1 MDLHELKGLEL
12 AARTRIVWKDGTWHV
27 PSQSGNGKYRVT
39 LKPAVSCQCDDF
51 ALPQKP
57 CKHVHAARFTLEH
70 HDGDKAADF
79 DTEAVPKK
87 PTYSQPGAS
96 YNLAQTTEKH
106 RFQELLADLCRGAP
120 EFPTKDRSKGGRM
133 PLPAADVVFA
143 CCFKVYS
150 TVSSR
155 RFGCDLSN
163 AHGTGYL
170 SRPMHTNT
178 INKHLDNAALT
189 PILKALVT
197 QSSLPLRAVEVD
209 FAADSSGF
217 SANRFD
223 RWYDEKYGTYR
234 SEHSWV
240 KAHVLCGVKTN
251 VIVAAEILDRDAH
264 DSPQFGPMVNAA
276 AQHFTIK
283 EVSADKAYLSNDNL
297 GLVEKCGGTPFIP
310 FKVNSIAGASGLW
323 DRMFHYFNFRREDF
337 LGHYHKRGNV
347 ESVFSAV
354 KRKFGD
360 SVRSKTDAAMVNEVF
375 CKFIRNNICC
385 VIMEQCVLG
394 IEAEFWQNEEPEA
407 GPADV
412 LPMTRPG

>member
-1 MDLHELKGLEL
+1 MRLGRRSSGRTARGTSRPR
-12 AARTRIVWKDGTWHV
+12 AATASTAWFYTRP
-27 PSQSGNGKYRVT
+27 PSC
-39 LKPAVSCQCDDF
+39 PCDDF
-51 ALPQKP
+51 QLTQKP
-57 CKHVHAARFTLEH
+57 CKHIHAARFTLER
-70 HDGDKAADF
+70 HDGDKAADL

-87 PTYSQPGAS
+87 PTYKQNWPA

-106 RFQELLADLCRGAP
+106 RFQELLADLCRGVTAP
-120 EFPTKDRSKGGRM
+120 PKDRSKGGKV
-133 PLPAADVVFA
+133 PLPVADVIFA

-155 RFGCDLSN
+155 RFGCDLSD
-163 AHGTGYL
+163 AHGKGHL

-178 INKHLDNAALT
+178 INKHLEDAELT

-197 QSSLPLRAVEVD
+197 QSSLPLKAVEVD

-251 VIVAAEILDRDAH
+251 VIVAAEILDRDAA
-264 DSPQFGPMVNAA
+264 DCPQFGPMVNAA
-276 AQHFTIK
+276 AQHFAVR
-283 EVSADKAYLSNDNL
+283 EVSADKAYLSNGNL
-297 GLVEKCGGTPFIP
+297 ELVEKCGGTPFIP

-323 DRMFHYFNFRREDF
+323 DRMFHYFHFRRDEF
-337 LGHYHKRGNV
+337 LQHYHKRSNV
-347 ESVFSAV
+347 ESVFSAI
-354 KRKFGD
+354 KAKFRDG
-360 SVRSKTDAAMVNEVF
+360 VRAKNDAAMRNEVF
-375 CKFIRNNICC
+375 CKFICHNICC

-394 IEAEFWQNEEPEA
+394 IEAEFWHDEEPPA
-407 GPADV
+407 GTADV
-412 LPMTRPG
+412 LPMVTPG